1 MHFPWLNT
9 CCQWLLPPALAQLLG
24 DTRADAK
31 RKLEERLQ
39 RRQELTKEREAKGLS
54 TEEAMLDAIQD
65 EEEEE
70 NKKKR
75 RRVSEAGHV
84 ISMS

>member
-1 MHFPWLNT
+1 
-9 CCQWLLPPALAQLLG
+9 
-24 DTRADAK
+24 
-31 RKLEERLQ
+31 LEERLQ

-84 ISMS
+84 ISTS